1 MRVQVCATPHTL
13 ACVFKCRGIR
23 KHDFQFPD
31 TASVPFN
38 PETSKTEKESE
49 RERKEKN
56 DSVWLNPAHSTTQ
69 QTKTVKWNSHHHRKE
84 TNKYPKS
91 CRKRMN
97 IKCWFLRIV
106 SILLPDKSVFSFAVS
121 PLHEENERSQ
131 QNQIYQISLKVSSVT
146 DDLRWPVSMT
156 SNLIALINQ

>member
-49 RERKEKN
+49 RERKEKKRL
-56 DSVWLNPAHSTTQ
+56 SVAQPSTQHNTTNQ
-69 QTKTVKWNSHHHRKE
+69 NCKVEFTSPQERNKQVPQELQKTYEYKMLISSDRFHPPPRQI
-84 TNKYPKS
+84 
-91 CRKRMN
+91 C
-97 IKCWFLRIV
+97 
-106 SILLPDKSVFSFAVS
+106 VFIFCFA
-121 PLHEENERSQ
+121 L
-131 QNQIYQISLKVSSVT
+131 
-146 DDLRWPVSMT
+146 
-156 SNLIALINQ
+156 A